1 MKTAA
6 SVREKEV
13 TILVPNFRTPEI
25 TRICFRLLRRHTDPS
40 RVHVIAID
48 NDSADASLDY
58 LRSLEWIELIE
69 RRAESPEPPP
79 LSHSRALDMA
89 LERVTTPYVLS
100 IHTDT
105 FVKRSDWLDI
115 LLDPLRSDPS
125 VAGVGSW
132 KLESKSRLERF
143 GRRLEQMWKVGMFRI
158 TGRRGY
164 RAERFNPALHY
175 LRSHCAM
182 YRTDVIR
189 TLHTGFS
196 DEEEVA
202 GSVMHRKMVA
212 AGYRM
217 VFLESEQLG
226 RYVDHVNHATMV
238 LNPELGMMARTIRTG
253 NRRIRTKLRGIDADR
268 ILADDSLD
276 A

>member
-1 MKTAA
+1 MSRTEHAQG
-6 SVREKEV
+6 KEV

-25 TRICFRLLRRHTDPS
+25 TRICLRLIRRHTDPA

-48 NDSADASLDY
+48 NDSGDASLDY
-58 LRSLEWIELIE
+58 LRSLNWIELIE
-69 RRAESPEPPP
+69 RRVELPEPPP
-79 LSHSRALDMA
+79 LSHSHALDEA
-89 LERVTTPYVLS
+89 LERVRTPYVLS

-105 FVKRSDWLDI
+105 FVKRSDWLDV
-115 LLDPLRSDPS
+115 LLDPFLSDPL

-143 GRRLEQMWKVGMFRI
+143 GRRLEQMWKVGVFRI

-164 RAERFNPALHY
+164 RAERFDPALHY

-182 YRTDVIR
+182 YRMDVIR
-189 TLHTGFS
+189 ALRTGFS

-217 VFLESEQLG
+217 VFLESAQLG

-238 LNPELGMMARTIRTG
+238 LNPELGMMAKTIRAG
-253 NRRIRTKLRGIDADR
+253 NRRIQAKLRGIDAGG